1 SDLVNLCRR
10 HLLPIDHAIFDETE
24 QFSALGI
31 PQKHGGFRD
40 NGRIP
45 PWRRFSER
53 RAKAWD
59 VVAGFYGIKLRVF
72 LMHIRGLAP
81 QLKKS
86 PHCQNVKRVLALLDE
101 SFLFVQWNAAAS
113 GKQSDQQ
120 RRENRNHDGSHTLER
135 SLVHLEKPFG
145 FRRSRFNRLADITL
159 TKTTKER
166 IGIESGIVTIAPR
179 DLEGISADRFNVH
192 QHNK

>member
-1 SDLVNLCRR
+1 
-10 HLLPIDHAIFDETE
+10 
-24 QFSALGI
+24 
-31 PQKHGGFRD
+31 
-40 NGRIP
+40 
-45 PWRRFSER
+45 
-53 RAKAWD
+53 
-59 VVAGFYGIKLRVF
+59 
-72 LMHIRGLAP
+72 MHIRGLAP

-192 QHNK
+192 QHNKERHIVGLDSKLTRPLIGAGRTGTMLAQIPDGINGLVPVTPFDAQHPFVQPLHVFGFEGSGAHVVSKT